1 MKILTVH
8 NSYQQPGGEDEVFR
22 QEANLLAGHGHEV
35 VRYQASNEDL
45 HGQSPVQ
52 LAANT
57 VFSSGQYERVRALI
71 REHRPMLMHVHNTFP
86 LLSPAVYYAA
96 ADELVPVVQTLHN
109 YRLLCPVGLL
119 FRQGRVC
126 GGARC
131 CRPLPTAVTGRAGRR
146 PRWLRRCC

>member
-57 VFSSGQYERVRALI
+57 VFSMS
-71 REHRPMLMHVHNTFP
+71 
-86 LLSPAVYYAA
+86 
-96 ADELVPVVQTLHN
+96 
-109 YRLLCPVGLL
+109 
-119 FRQGRVC
+119 VC
-126 GGARC
+126 ARSSASIGPC
-131 CRPLPTAVTGRAGRR
+131 
-146 PRWLRRCC
+146 